1 MRKMK
6 KSIYLLLLITA
17 VLQTACSKDEVEVFD
32 SNNYIYFNVDA
43 KDDEAYPSLSWTFT
57 FMDASVKSDVY
68 EIPVKFAGRYLD
80 KDAMFE
86 WKVVDSL
93 TTAIAGAH
101 YEEIA
106 PEEQTIQADKS
117 EGVLKIKLLR
127 TADMQNKSY
136 DLVLQLVAN
145 DNFQV
150 GPVDEIKITITDQ
163 LVRPDWWVYTPYER
177 FLGTYSLMKLRLW
190 LEFMGVEDGSNPFE
204 SEQYVMWA
212 DYGTGNFIYKLYKD
226 GEVKSTV
233 LAFKNWLYVD
243 KENPY
248 DEDLKMPVAE
258 SLGSY

>member
-1 MRKMK
+1 MK
-6 KSIYLLLLITA
+6 KYIYLLLLIIV

-80 KDAMFE
+80 KDATFS

-93 TTAIAGAH
+93 TTAVAGVH
-101 YEEIA
+101 YEVLT
-106 PEEQTIQADKS
+106 PEEQAIPADKS
-117 EGVLKIKLLR
+117 EGLLKIKLLR
-127 TADMQNKSY
+127 TADMQAKSY
-136 DLVLQLVAN
+136 FLVLQLVSN

-150 GPVDEIKITITDQ
+150 GPVDQIKITITDQ
-163 LVRPDWWVYTPYER
+163 LVKPDWWIYSPYER
-177 FLGTYSLMKLRLW
+177 FLGIYSPTKLRLW
-190 LEFMGVEDGSNPFE
+190 LEFMKVEDGSNPFE
-204 SEQYVMWA
+204 SDQYVMWT
-212 DYGTGNFIYKLYKD
+212 DYGSGNYIYKLYKD
-226 GEVKSTV
+226 GEVKSAV
-233 LAFKNWLYVD
+233 MAFKNWLYMD

-248 DEDLKMPVAE
+248 DEDLKMPVSE